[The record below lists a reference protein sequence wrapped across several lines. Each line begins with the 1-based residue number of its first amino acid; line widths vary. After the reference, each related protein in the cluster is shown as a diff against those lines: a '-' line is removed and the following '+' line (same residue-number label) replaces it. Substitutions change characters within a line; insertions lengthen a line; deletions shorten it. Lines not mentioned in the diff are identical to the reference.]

1 MLKTFFVTGFNSAKG
16 VGKASGKAYE
26 FANLFN
32 LSPVRNWETEQGKS
46 VSKGFSVEDD
56 KCLKADASLV
66 SQLNSYEYPCL
77 ITAEIGIDPEDMT
90 KTILVSLKGCEFVDL
105 EQMIGASK
113 LAVSSPVEE
122 HKGSKEDSFKTKV

>member
-1 MLKTFFVTGFNSAKG
+1 MLKTFFVTGFQSAKG

-46 VSKGFSVEDD
+46 QSKGFSVEDD

-66 SQLNSYEYPCL
+66 PQLNTYEYPCL

-90 KTILVSLKGCEFVDL
+90 KTILTSLKGSQYVDL
-105 EQMIGASK
+105 EKLIDSSNIGK
-113 LAVSSPVEE
+113 
-122 HKGSKEDSFKTKV
+122 